1 MLMKP
6 GILDY
11 QFLFMYT
18 FANFLPSFI
27 WTSRP
32 ADLVCEL
39 LGKRADDVLELP
51 LSAKNAL
58 KSIGLLT
65 IRSIAAGVF
74 GSALLVRMMDIVK
87 CERST
92 YANRIYLGR
101 EKLLPGTNQRIIR
114 IIGAHSD
121 VTELAT
127 TRNILPVFDNPES
140 GTWNVF
146 FNRISRKL
154 PLPLGWHIPKG
165 KHGLLTSWGVK
176 KDGDAKT
183 SSFQIRREWLLPIDD
198 VSAEMRDQNESKS
211 KVLVIEADLSCRS
224 DCEIG
229 EKYFDLNPH
238 DAVNSLK
245 MISFLCHTQSILG
258 PKDLIR
264 LVALGNGSKLMKTL
278 GGGTISLRDFMEQ
291 NGCYRFLDTKE
302 LMSRAVA
309 QWIEAKGKMMEGNLK
324 TVWLDVSTSRKAEY
338 LKNIIESLG
347 WKVRLNSVPV
357 SLTAL

>member
-1 MLMKP
+1 
-6 GILDY
+6 
-11 QFLFMYT
+11 
-18 FANFLPSFI
+18 
-27 WTSRP
+27 
-32 ADLVCEL
+32 
-39 LGKRADDVLELP
+39 
-51 LSAKNAL
+51 
-58 KSIGLLT
+58 
-65 IRSIAAGVF
+65 
-74 GSALLVRMMDIVK
+74 
-87 CERST
+87 
-92 YANRIYLGR
+92 
-101 EKLLPGTNQRIIR
+101 
-114 IIGAHSD
+114 
-121 VTELAT
+121 
-127 TRNILPVFDNPES
+127 
-140 GTWNVF
+140 
-146 FNRISRKL
+146 
-154 PLPLGWHIPKG
+154 
-165 KHGLLTSWGVK
+165 VK

-347 WKVRLNSVPV
+347 WKVRLIGEKGVLDSSSLVLVFQNSAIETMNRVKEFV
-357 SLTAL
+357 CEADGANRSCAIFYNSDTELEELHACETDFDSISMAHVYDEALKTTRRSICHLENESGIMQSHYRS